1 MSKPIDRPTNGGD
14 TPEPL
19 NVDPKIW
26 NTDAQQHSQPMLA
39 KQQQADLSV
48 VRGNELVVSDAFVPT
63 ESSVKLSSPLKMKS
77 ESSAVALPP
86 DSGLKSDI
94 KFKAPTAIT
103 PEQLGTRSESTL
115 VPTKISSAEPLPASF
130 EASSYKAARSVPL
143 ESPALSSDLVSK
155 QITVSKSDRP
165 VLPSVDFVENRSIE
179 PILSKQPILQARV
192 EHTELPSV
200 QPQNQATR
208 EVLPLRVE
216 ARPVIQTAQHEVQ
229 QPAPRLLD
237 RMTDVVKNTQN
248 QPDLQIVEKTA
259 PKANLQ
265 IASNAIIERGDDN
278 SVIVQNA
285 KSERPLSPRLEQVIA
300 QADTTVISPEARLV
314 KLATALESV
323 RFISTPANN
332 LVGLSRYVEMAQA
345 ASLRPQTTFNIR
357 GQEVVARPESIL
369 AQPTPIRPLEST
381 QVRSPF
387 IAGIVKSVLT
397 SLQTAQSGDAQALQ
411 TGPKANLDAQS
422 IIKANF
428 NPLQPGTTG
437 NAALVGRAD
446 FTITIR
452 DFRPPQTNAGLLGQA
467 GDIRTNLPTNLPTDV
482 RTDGR
487 TPIPGVSGVELS
499 FGKRKKKDFVG
510 PTSAT
515 TAESTCEDSRYITGL
530 ELGLIIA
537 LAGIAKFDPNDRTN
551 RKVFN
556 PSDAQSN
563 STIEESK
570 IAKTIGKSIE
580 NKKVSKRL
588 PSYNWTNE
596 WKSPGK
602 IKVKN
607 ILEKLKKERKDL
619 NAKDLEKL
627 ESSTNAEELMSRL
640 GKLATK
646 DEKSLDKKHTLS
658 SFSQSLREKFKVKQY
673 AQPSQTQSVSNY
685 RPLWLVCEND
695 SLTTL
700 AEQIYQD
707 PDVGW
712 LIADMNSARVRETWI
727 NQKRVIQM
735 QSRQQIELPIQE
747 DIDLFKQSKTQEHCA
762 ENLITVVI
770 QNQLDKDH
778 INSQLQALQINRKAL
793 GTT

>member
-1 MSKPIDRPTNGGD
+1 MTKPIDRTSSGGD
-14 TPEPL
+14 NPEPL

-26 NTDAQQHSQPMLA
+26 TTDTQQHSQPMLT
-39 KQQQADLSV
+39 KQQQDLSV

-63 ESSVKLSSPLKMKS
+63 DGSVKLSGPIKQKS
-77 ESSAVALPP
+77 ESSTVSMSA
-86 DSGLKSDI
+86 DDGLKSDL
-94 KFKAPTAIT
+94 KFKSQTAIT
-103 PEQLGTRSESTL
+103 PEQSVTRSESTL
-115 VPTKISSAEPLPASF
+115 VPPKVSSPEPLPASF
-130 EASSYKAARSVPL
+130 EGSNNKVARSVQL
-143 ESPALSSDLVSK
+143 ESPALGSDIVSTK
-155 QITVSKSDRP
+155 LTVSKSDSP
-165 VLPSVDFVENRSIE
+165 VLPKVDFVEPRTTD

-192 EHTELPSV
+192 EHTELPSA
-200 QPQNQATR
+200 PQTTR
-208 EVLPLRVE
+208 EVLPQRVE
-216 ARPVIQTAQHEVQ
+216 ARPLIQTTQAQIE
-229 QPAPRLLD
+229 QPAPRLLS
-237 RMTDVVKNTQN
+237 RMTDVVQNSNN
-248 QPDLQIVEKTA
+248 QPDLQLVEKIA

-265 IASNAIIERGDDN
+265 IASNAIVERGDDN
-278 SVIVQNA
+278 SLIVQNA
-285 KSERPLSPRLEQVIA
+285 KSERPVSLRLEQVIA
-300 QADTTVISPEARLV
+300 HADTTAISPETRLV
-314 KLATALESV
+314 KLATAPESV

-332 LVGLSRYVEMAQA
+332 LVGFSRYVEMAQV
-345 ASLRPQTTFNIR
+345 ASLRPQTAFNIR
-357 GQEVVARPESIL
+357 GQEVAARTESIATVL
-369 AQPTPIRPLEST
+369 AQPTRIQPLEAP
-381 QVRSPF
+381 QIRSPLV
-387 IAGIVKSVLT
+387 AGIVKSVLT
-397 SLQTAQSGDAQALQ
+397 SLQTAQSGDALALQ
-411 TGPKANLDAQS
+411 TGPRANLDAQS
-422 IIKANF
+422 IIKANL
-428 NPLQPGTTG
+428 NPLPPGTTG

-446 FTITIR
+446 FTVR
-452 DFRPPQTNAGLLGQA
+452 DFRPPQTNAGLIGQP
-467 GDIRTNLPTNLPTDV
+467 GDIRTNLTADV

-487 TPIPGVSGVELS
+487 SPVPGPGINGVELS

-510 PTSAT
+510 PASAAS
-515 TAESTCEDSRYITGL
+515 AESAYEDSRYITGL

-556 PSDAQSN
+556 PSDTQSN

-602 IKVKN
+602 IQVKN
-607 ILEKLKKERKDL
+607 VLEKLKKERKDL
-619 NAKDLEKL
+619 NAKDIEKL

-640 GKLATK
+640 GKLVK
-646 DEKSLDKKHTLS
+646 QDEKSLDKKHTLS
-658 SFSQSLREKFKVKQY
+658 SFSQSLREKFKVKQN
-673 AQPSQTQSVSNY
+673 AQPSQTQTLSNY

-712 LIADMNSARVRETWI
+712 LIADMNSARVRETWM

-747 DIDLFKQSKTQEHCA
+747 DIDLFKQNKTQEHCA

-778 INSQLQALQINRKAL
+778 LNNQLQALQINRKAL